1 MASQG
6 NFDNLQRK
14 SSGKIKEQRPE
25 DEEKKPKT
33 TKISESARY

>member
-6 NFDNLQRK
+6 TFDSIQRK
-14 SSGKIKEQRPE
+14 SSGKAREQRPE

-33 TKISESARY
+33 TKISESAR